1 MSKLKGFTFV
11 RGESLFSGIER
22 FKGLRE
28 KPDSL
33 KASLPDFRL
42 EKVLA
47 NFDSSLYTTI
57 KVTIPD
63 DLEKIIQTLVAMSKK
78 FTSAISSKIKK
89 KIVPHRMNKRI
100 WYNPTT

>member
-63 DLEKIIQTLVAMSKK
+63 DDLEKIIQTLVAMSKK
-78 FTSAISSKIKK
+78 FTSAISSKIKEEN
-89 KIVPHRMNKRI
+89 RMNKRLR
-100 WYNPTT
+100 YNPTT